1 MNETKDNSRI
11 IELAAMLG
19 NALLCRSRFSWV
31 QTRWLTRETRKKIY
45 MLRCSLI
52 VNFSF
57 KSRSQSCYF
66 PPNGNFKLPPSFT
79 SWIDEREELSR
90 NPRENLTRNE
100 ISTSETKTK
109 QTQAEQTG
117 VSRPFL
123 RIRLNK
129 TWPNKTCFFKSSI
142 FGISRMAVS
151 SVFPCLV
158 QSVSVHLQLLAVLK
172 WFHFNRL
179 FVTRWRSF
187 GNILCPDVPVHRWIK
202 LMNIL
207 NHCKIVW

>member
-1 MNETKDNSRI
+1 MKQKPTRGLSNLPQCWEMHCFVGRGLAECRPADSRAKREKRCTCYVVLWLLILVSKADLSPAISHQTET
-11 IELAAMLG
+11 
-19 NALLCRSRFSWV
+19 F
-31 QTRWLTRETRKKIY
+31 KI
-45 MLRCSLI
+45 
-52 VNFSF
+52 
-57 KSRSQSCYF
+57 
-66 PPNGNFKLPPSFT
+66 PPSFT

-90 NPRENLTRNE
+90 NPRENLARNE

-158 QSVSVHLQLLAVLK
+158 QSVSVQLQLLAVLK

-187 GNILCPDVPVHRWIK
+187 GNILCPDVLVHRWIK

>member
-142 FGISRMAVS
+142 FGISLFGTICLGPP
-151 SVFPCLV
+151 SVTCCAEMISFQSLV
-158 QSVSVHLQLLAVLK
+158 RNTVAEFREHPLSRRSRPQMNKTHE
-172 WFHFNRL
+172 HFEPL
-179 FVTRWRSF
+179 
-187 GNILCPDVPVHRWIK
+187 
-202 LMNIL
+202 
-207 NHCKIVW
+207 